1 MLSPQPVEP
10 LAQAESNSVKM
21 KSPGDKEPPAET
33 SGVSHSHEE
42 DSLILILYTHF
53 VDEES
58 YLKPTAFFSSS
69 FAAWFAAG
77 IGGRHRDRGIAPS
90 LWWTVRVF
98 SKLIGTFRVRD

>member
-1 MLSPQPVEP
+1 
-10 LAQAESNSVKM
+10 
-21 KSPGDKEPPAET
+21 
-33 SGVSHSHEE
+33 
-42 DSLILILYTHF
+42 